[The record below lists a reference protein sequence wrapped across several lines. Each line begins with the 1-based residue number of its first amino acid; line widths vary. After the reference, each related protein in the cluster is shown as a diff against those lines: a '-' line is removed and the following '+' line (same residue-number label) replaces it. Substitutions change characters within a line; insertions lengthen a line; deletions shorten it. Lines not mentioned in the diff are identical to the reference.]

1 MEIEINLE
9 NLYHELEVIF
19 LIHLKLA
26 FATKERKG
34 LEDSISRVFGR
45 AETFTV
51 LNVEGKKIVEIKV
64 LDNPAKSYHHGAG
77 PIAVKMLVDEGVNF
91 VFSNEL
97 GFGASELLKQH
108 NIEHISVKPDIKVEK
123 IFREKINEFEKEG
136 ILAEI

>member
-1 MEIEINLE
+1 MK
-9 NLYHELEVIF
+9 Y
-19 LIHLKLA
+19 LKLA

-34 LEDSISRVFGR
+34 LEDSTSKVFGR

-51 LNVEGKKIVEIKV
+51 LDVEGKNIVDIKI

-77 PIAVKMLVDEGVNF
+77 PIAVKMLVDEEVNF

-108 NIEHISVKPDIKVEK
+108 NIKHISVKPNIKVK
-123 IFREKINEFEKEG
+123 KLFREKINKFEKEG
-136 ILAEI
+136 ILAEN

>member
-1 MEIEINLE
+1 MG
-9 NLYHELEVIF
+9 
-19 LIHLKLA
+19 HLKLA

-45 AETFTV
+45 AETFTI
-51 LNVEGKKIVEIKV
+51 LDVEDKNIVDIKI
-64 LDNPAKSYHHGAG
+64 LGNPAKSYHHGAG

-108 NIEHISVKPDIKVEK
+108 NIEHISVKPDVKVEK
-123 IFREKINEFEKEG
+123 IFREKINKLEKEG
-136 ILAEI
+136 ILAEIWKWN